1 MISMMMTLTMN
12 LVMMMMLWTP
22 VKVLQS
28 LSDQASFLKRLQAP
42 GDQLFA
48 TYFATVLIFAGLMI
62 VVTMNTMMTTL
73 PRTETMDTAMV
84 MMIITAVDMVM
95 MFMVVMVEDMVMVA
109 MVDTRCSPRNQD
121 LTAILH
127 QTSNVRSQVR
137 RCM

>member
-1 MISMMMTLTMN
+1 
-12 LVMMMMLWTP
+12 
-22 VKVLQS
+22 
-28 LSDQASFLKRLQAP
+28 
-42 GDQLFA
+42 
-48 TYFATVLIFAGLMI
+48 MI

-84 MMIITAVDMVM
+84 TMIITAVDMVM
-95 MFMVVMVEDMVMVA
+95 MIMVVTVKDMVMVA
-109 MVDTRCSPRNQD
+109 MVDTRFSPRNQD